1 LGSAFKQFI
10 HPSAA
15 ERNVMGWIWSNVNIE
30 INVAVKAM
38 LHCHFLKE
46 TKRNLRL
53 YNWKNN
59 TAVEP
64 D

>member
-1 LGSAFKQFI
+1 
-10 HPSAA
+10 
-15 ERNVMGWIWSNVNIE
+15 MGWIWSNVNIE